1 MTNGKIRRKTNRAQ
15 LPIKT
20 RAFIQSRMKSRLLRP
35 DLHPAPESINDDTA
49 RDSDASPTQYA
60 EQRTEE
66 QVRQLRARTL
76 YRTRQAARYVADKLH
91 TQRTQREE
99 FPPAAPARARKA
111 TAAQPKYINP
121 IKKKPPRMANTAR
134 KTASTTRTTAQTV
147 QRLKQDL
154 QVATRAAAKA
164 AKATYRVIKEAVK
177 AITAAVSKLASV
189 IAAGGWVSV
198 VILIVL
204 LIVIAVLCSPIGI
217 FYANETAEGQP
228 MTEAIASINTAFYE
242 EIWRQIDYVREVS
255 TYDSFQVVYDGDL
268 DGDSL
273 VVNNWIDVLGVY
285 AVLMTMDEQ
294 QATDV
299 VTVTPDKID
308 ALRRIFSE
316 MNAVEYA
323 TETQTT
329 QTEVEINGKTQVI
342 EHINLT
348 LHIYLTSLSYL
359 QAADLYWFTAEERAM
374 LHDLMRPEFVTLFAN
389 LLGTD
394 PYGGTAP
401 SVILNNL
408 PANAKGSA
416 IVQAALTKVGCKYV
430 WGSRGP
436 DTFDCSGFVYWCLKQ
451 AGISSADAL
460 RTSAAGQAQYCV
472 ERGWT
477 ISRDQLQPGDLI
489 FWQNAACTKGDRW
502 NEIHH
507 TGIYIGDGK
516 VIEAS
521 SSKGCVVIRN
531 IWSSQSYPIAY
542 LARIP

>member
-1 MTNGKIRRKTNRAQ
+1 M
-15 LPIKT
+15 
-20 RAFIQSRMKSRLLRP
+20 
-35 DLHPAPESINDDTA
+35 
-49 RDSDASPTQYA
+49 
-60 EQRTEE
+60 
-66 QVRQLRARTL
+66 
-76 YRTRQAARYVADKLH
+76 
-91 TQRTQREE
+91 
-99 FPPAAPARARKA
+99 
-111 TAAQPKYINP
+111 
-121 IKKKPPRMANTAR
+121 
-134 KTASTTRTTAQTV
+134 STTIAIANQKGGVGKTCTTLNLGIGLA
-147 QRLKQDL
+147 LKG
-154 QVATRAAAKA
+154 
-164 AKATYRVIKEAVK
+164 KE
-177 AITAAVSKLASV
+177 
-189 IAAGGWVSV
+189 
-198 VILIVL
+198 VL
-204 LIVIAVLCSPIGI
+204 LIDLDPQANLTMSLGWTNPDEQATTISTLLHKT
-217 FYANETAEGQP
+217 ANEQAIEPGEGILRHPEGVDLIPSSIQLSGYEANLLGEFGRESVLRQYIDGVRPLYDYILIDCMPSLNILTINALVAADSVLIPTQPQFFSTAGLQMLFQTIHRVQRKLNPELRIEG
-228 MTEAIASINTAFYE
+228 
-242 EIWRQIDYVREVS
+242 V
-255 TYDSFQVVYDGDL
+255 
-268 DGDSL
+268 L
-273 VVNNWIDVLGVY
+273 VT
-285 AVLMTMDEQ
+285 MMDEQ

-323 TETQTT
+323 TETQTP

>member
-1 MTNGKIRRKTNRAQ
+1 M
-15 LPIKT
+15 
-20 RAFIQSRMKSRLLRP
+20 
-35 DLHPAPESINDDTA
+35 
-49 RDSDASPTQYA
+49 
-60 EQRTEE
+60 
-66 QVRQLRARTL
+66 
-76 YRTRQAARYVADKLH
+76 
-91 TQRTQREE
+91 
-99 FPPAAPARARKA
+99 
-111 TAAQPKYINP
+111 
-121 IKKKPPRMANTAR
+121 
-134 KTASTTRTTAQTV
+134 STTIAIANQKGGVGKTCTTLNLGIGLA
-147 QRLKQDL
+147 LKG
-154 QVATRAAAKA
+154 
-164 AKATYRVIKEAVK
+164 KE
-177 AITAAVSKLASV
+177 
-189 IAAGGWVSV
+189 
-198 VILIVL
+198 VL
-204 LIVIAVLCSPIGI
+204 LIDLDPQANLTMSLGWTNPDEQATTISTLLHKT
-217 FYANETAEGQP
+217 ANEQAIEPGEGILRHPEGVDLIPSSIQLSGYEANLLGEFGRESVLRQYIDGVRPLYDYILIDCMPSLNILTINALVAADSVLIPTQPQFFSTAGLQMLFQTIHRVQRKLNPELRIEG
-228 MTEAIASINTAFYE
+228 
-242 EIWRQIDYVREVS
+242 V
-255 TYDSFQVVYDGDL
+255 
-268 DGDSL
+268 L
-273 VVNNWIDVLGVY
+273 VT
-285 AVLMTMDEQ
+285 MMDEQ

-329 QTEVEINGKTQVI
+329 QTEVEINGKIQVI

-460 RTSAAGQAQYCV
+460 RTSAADQAQYCV

>member
-1 MTNGKIRRKTNRAQ
+1 M
-15 LPIKT
+15 
-20 RAFIQSRMKSRLLRP
+20 
-35 DLHPAPESINDDTA
+35 
-49 RDSDASPTQYA
+49 
-60 EQRTEE
+60 
-66 QVRQLRARTL
+66 
-76 YRTRQAARYVADKLH
+76 
-91 TQRTQREE
+91 
-99 FPPAAPARARKA
+99 
-111 TAAQPKYINP
+111 
-121 IKKKPPRMANTAR
+121 
-134 KTASTTRTTAQTV
+134 STTIAIANQKGGVGKTCTTLNLGIGLA
-147 QRLKQDL
+147 LKG
-154 QVATRAAAKA
+154 
-164 AKATYRVIKEAVK
+164 KE
-177 AITAAVSKLASV
+177 
-189 IAAGGWVSV
+189 
-198 VILIVL
+198 VL
-204 LIVIAVLCSPIGI
+204 LIDLDPQANLTMSLGWTNPDEQATTISTLLHKT
-217 FYANETAEGQP
+217 ANEQAIEPGEGILRHPEGVDLIPSSIQLSGYEANLLGEFGRESVLRQYIDGVRPLYDYILIDCMPSLNILTINALVAADSVLIPTQPQFFSTAGLQMLFQTIHRVQRKLNPELRIEG
-228 MTEAIASINTAFYE
+228 
-242 EIWRQIDYVREVS
+242 V
-255 TYDSFQVVYDGDL
+255 
-268 DGDSL
+268 L
-273 VVNNWIDVLGVY
+273 VT
-285 AVLMTMDEQ
+285 MMDEQ

-374 LHDLMRPEFVTLFAN
+374 LHDLMHPEFVTLFAN

>member
-1 MTNGKIRRKTNRAQ
+1 M
-15 LPIKT
+15 
-20 RAFIQSRMKSRLLRP
+20 
-35 DLHPAPESINDDTA
+35 
-49 RDSDASPTQYA
+49 
-60 EQRTEE
+60 
-66 QVRQLRARTL
+66 
-76 YRTRQAARYVADKLH
+76 
-91 TQRTQREE
+91 
-99 FPPAAPARARKA
+99 
-111 TAAQPKYINP
+111 
-121 IKKKPPRMANTAR
+121 
-134 KTASTTRTTAQTV
+134 STTIAIANQKGGVGKTCTTLNLGIGLA
-147 QRLKQDL
+147 LKG
-154 QVATRAAAKA
+154 
-164 AKATYRVIKEAVK
+164 KE
-177 AITAAVSKLASV
+177 
-189 IAAGGWVSV
+189 
-198 VILIVL
+198 VL
-204 LIVIAVLCSPIGI
+204 LIDLDPQANLTMSLGWTNPDEQATTISTLLHKT
-217 FYANETAEGQP
+217 ANEQAIEPGEGILRHPEGVDLIPSSIQLSGYEANLLGEFGRESVLRQYIDGVRPLYDYILIDCMPSLNILTINALVAADSVLIPTQP
-228 MTEAIASINTAFYE
+228 QFFSNAGLQML
-242 EIWRQIDYVREVS
+242 
-255 TYDSFQVVYDGDL
+255 FQTIHRVQRKLNPELRIEGV
-268 DGDSL
+268 L
-273 VVNNWIDVLGVY
+273 VT
-285 AVLMTMDEQ
+285 MMDEQ

-329 QTEVEINGKTQVI
+329 QTEVEINGKIQVI

>member
-1 MTNGKIRRKTNRAQ
+1 M
-15 LPIKT
+15 
-20 RAFIQSRMKSRLLRP
+20 
-35 DLHPAPESINDDTA
+35 
-49 RDSDASPTQYA
+49 
-60 EQRTEE
+60 
-66 QVRQLRARTL
+66 
-76 YRTRQAARYVADKLH
+76 
-91 TQRTQREE
+91 
-99 FPPAAPARARKA
+99 
-111 TAAQPKYINP
+111 
-121 IKKKPPRMANTAR
+121 
-134 KTASTTRTTAQTV
+134 STTIAIANQKGGVGKTCTTLNLGIGLA
-147 QRLKQDL
+147 LKG
-154 QVATRAAAKA
+154 
-164 AKATYRVIKEAVK
+164 KE
-177 AITAAVSKLASV
+177 
-189 IAAGGWVSV
+189 
-198 VILIVL
+198 VL
-204 LIVIAVLCSPIGI
+204 LIDLDPQANLTMSLGWTNPDEQATTISTLLHKT
-217 FYANETAEGQP
+217 ANEQAIEPGEGILRHPEGVDLIPSSIQLSGYEANLLGEFGRESVLRQYIDGVRPLYDYILIDCMPSLNILTINALVAADSVLIPTQPQFFSTAGLQMLFQTIHRVQRKLNPELRIEG
-228 MTEAIASINTAFYE
+228 
-242 EIWRQIDYVREVS
+242 V
-255 TYDSFQVVYDGDL
+255 
-268 DGDSL
+268 L
-273 VVNNWIDVLGVY
+273 VT
-285 AVLMTMDEQ
+285 MMDEQ

-389 LLGTD
+389 LLGTN

-489 FWQNAACTKGDRW
+489 FWQNATCTKGDRW

>member
-1 MTNGKIRRKTNRAQ
+1 M
-15 LPIKT
+15 
-20 RAFIQSRMKSRLLRP
+20 
-35 DLHPAPESINDDTA
+35 
-49 RDSDASPTQYA
+49 
-60 EQRTEE
+60 
-66 QVRQLRARTL
+66 
-76 YRTRQAARYVADKLH
+76 
-91 TQRTQREE
+91 
-99 FPPAAPARARKA
+99 
-111 TAAQPKYINP
+111 
-121 IKKKPPRMANTAR
+121 
-134 KTASTTRTTAQTV
+134 STTIAIANQKGGVGKTCTTLNLGIGLA
-147 QRLKQDL
+147 LKG
-154 QVATRAAAKA
+154 
-164 AKATYRVIKEAVK
+164 KE
-177 AITAAVSKLASV
+177 
-189 IAAGGWVSV
+189 
-198 VILIVL
+198 VL
-204 LIVIAVLCSPIGI
+204 LIDLDPQANLTMSLGWTNPDEQATTISTLLHKT
-217 FYANETAEGQP
+217 ANEQAIEPGEGILRHPEGVDLIPSSIQLSGYEANLLGEFGRESVLRQYIDGVRPLYDYCMPSLNILTINALVAADSVLIPTQPQFFSTAGLQMLFQTIHRVQRKLNPELRIEG
-228 MTEAIASINTAFYE
+228 
-242 EIWRQIDYVREVS
+242 V
-255 TYDSFQVVYDGDL
+255 
-268 DGDSL
+268 L
-273 VVNNWIDVLGVY
+273 VT
-285 AVLMTMDEQ
+285 MMDEQ

-348 LHIYLTSLSYL
+348 LHIYLTSMSYL

-374 LHDLMRPEFVTLFAN
+374 LHDLMRPEFVTLFTN